1 MVPNGFKVLQKCFR
15 NGNEMIQKMNTVE
28 RNKKTKQM
36 ASHYSSFNKNART
49 DEASE
54 LLKPIYLQL
63 LSFAI
68 LP

>member
-1 MVPNGFKVLQKCFR
+1 
-15 NGNEMIQKMNTVE
+15 MIQKMNTVE